1 MKSIIEN
8 VIASRNYDLPDL
20 LRKLDKLWLEGSI
33 SDAEREELTAAAR
46 DNVNMDKGYADH
58 ESRIRA
64 LEEAVAALQK
74 GDEAPEAKEY
84 PAWKQP
90 TGAHDAY
97 FAGSKMTYTDGG
109 KYECIAPA
117 GVGVTYGPD
126 VLPNFWQLV
135 EYQT

>member
-20 LRKLDKLWLEGSI
+20 LRKIDKLWLEGSI

-46 DNVNMDKGYADH
+46 ENVNMDKGYADH

-64 LEEAVAALQK
+64 LEEAVEALQK
-74 GDEAPEAKEY
+74 GDGEQPEADEY

-97 FAGSKMTYTDGG
+97 FTGSKMTYTDGE
-109 KYECIAPA
+109 KYECIAPE

-126 VLPNFWQLV
+126 VLPGFWQLV
-135 EYQT
+135 E

>member
-8 VIASRNYDLPDL
+8 VIASRNYELADL
-20 LRKLDKLWLEGSI
+20 LRKIDKLWLEGGI
-33 SDAEREELTAAAR
+33 SDAEREELAAAAR

-58 ESRIRA
+58 EARIRA
-64 LEEAVAALQK
+64 LEEAVAALQQGG
-74 GDEAPEAKEY
+74 GDAPEAEEY

-97 FAGSKMTYTDGG
+97 FTGSKMTYADAK

-126 VLPNFWQLV
+126 VLPNFWKLV
-135 EYQT
+135 E